1 MAANVAKSYESG
13 ADPIVKYCSE
23 HTCKLHPLQIEL
35 QNYTLQNVEM
45 SQMLG
50 APEVLTIGQN
60 FIQLIGAKKCLDI
73 GTYTGASALAWALS
87 LGNDGKVLTFDV
99 DHKNYREHGVKIIQ
113 KCQETEKK
121 ITPVEGPALK
131 SLDDLIAN
139 GASGTFDFAFIDAD
153 KTTYPE
159 YYDRCVTLL
168 RSGGI
173 IMVDNA
179 LRRGTIATGYPKDD
193 MACLAIDRTN
203 DLIFDDSRTN
213 SALLNCGDGLH
224 IAFKK

>member
-1 MAANVAKSYESG
+1 MSSTVSKSYNSG

-35 QNYTLQNVEM
+35 QNHTLRHVEM

-50 APEVLTIGQN
+50 APEVLTVGHN

-73 GTYTGASALAWALS
+73 GTYTGASALAWALA
-87 LGNDGKVLTFDV
+87 LGNDGKVFTFDL
-99 DHKNYREHGVKIIQ
+99 DLKNYKEHGLKIIQ
-113 KCQETEKK
+113 KAPEVQKK
-121 ITPVEGPALK
+121 ITAVEGAALK

-153 KTTYPE
+153 KRNYTN

-168 RSGGI
+168 RTGGVILVDNSLWGGI
-173 IMVDNA
+173 V
-179 LRRGTIATGYPKDD
+179 ATGYSKEDTTS
-193 MACLAIDRTN
+193 AAIDETN
-203 DLIFDDSRTN
+203 NKIFKDTKTN